1 MSSVST
7 LGGGGI
13 MSKSR
18 RLLANVWLLLRLLL
32 KDRRF
37 VRRILIA
44 AGVSAS
50 LVLLAI
56 KFACHLRSRR
66 RRQRQLQK
74 QINNNNNQTVSPHVA
89 AKASQK
95 SPTLNRQF
103 FAELRYLTGI
113 MFPRLLSKQTLLLAM
128 HTSTLVSRTFLSIY
142 IAQLEGLLVRNIVA
156 KKFAAFVKCLAQWL
170 LIAIPATTCNSL
182 IRYLESR
189 LDAEL
194 KSQLVHK
201 SLDIYFRDRVYY
213 RIAVRHADSTGAQ
226 VDQNLTDDIDKLT
239 HLVVHLY
246 SQLTKPLLDITLITV
261 SLIRLAARNEIGSH
275 ITVALTAT
283 AFALIAGT
291 GLIMRQVSPGFGR
304 MSADVAK
311 QRGQLRYLYTRIQP
325 NSEEIAFFCGE
336 RNEARLIHTNYERL
350 KRMLERVNLN
360 RLWYVILEQFLLK
373 YVWSAGMSF
382 VSYVMMN
389 PILDR

>member
-7 LGGGGI
+7 LGGGGGGI

-261 SLIRLAARNEIGSH
+261 SL
-275 ITVALTAT
+275 TAT

-373 YVWSAGMSF
+373 YVWSAGM
-382 VSYVMMN
+382 
-389 PILDR
+389 